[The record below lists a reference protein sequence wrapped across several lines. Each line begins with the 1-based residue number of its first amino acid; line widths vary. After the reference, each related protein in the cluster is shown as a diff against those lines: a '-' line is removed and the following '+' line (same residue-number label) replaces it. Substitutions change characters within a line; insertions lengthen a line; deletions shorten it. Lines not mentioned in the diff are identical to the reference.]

1 MSPAKLLPVAALL
14 LLFSCNA
21 TDSVNH
27 YENADSIVPGARID
41 HKHLNA
47 PRDTSGDKPKKK
59 RDSTSLRVPPPG
71 ETDTTKLNIQ
81 E

>member
-14 LLFSCNA
+14 LLLSCNA

-27 YENADSIVPGARID
+27 YENKDSSAPGARID
-41 HKHLNA
+41 QEHLNA
-47 PRDTSGDKPKKK
+47 PADTTGNKPKKK
-59 RDSTSLRVPPPG
+59 RDSSSLRVPPPG

-81 E
+81 